1 MSLCPSCAASKT
13 VAFLAIYS
21 RYEDLTPV
29 LSFKSIDC
37 VFASSFISVAVGSSY
52 ATVPVRTS
60 CGSYLYLDRASLSAS
75 SSLFLIVYDL
85 SNLLISLVCINPATL
100 F

>member
-60 CGSYLYLDRASLSAS
+60 CGSYLYFIILSYS
-75 SSLFLIVYDL
+75 SKSEVHMQEK
-85 SNLLISLVCINPATL
+85 INII
-100 F
+100 